1 MKVKMKTRTYE
12 EVLAAKPYVHQKPVK
27 QWIAL
32 RWLVKWLSTVDL
44 LRVGFEVNK
53 IGMEKLGKDEPCLI
67 LMNHSC
73 FSDMEIAGKV
83 FGDRPYAI
91 VCTKDA
97 LIGKSWLMRILGCIS
112 TTKYITDMVLV
123 QDMVHVV
130 KKLKSSIIM
139 YPEACYSFDGTG
151 MILPDSLSKCVKLL
165 KVPVVMIQTHG
176 AFLRNPL
183 YNELQL
189 RKMKVTA
196 DVKYVLSP
204 EDIQKMS
211 AAEIKKV
218 LEEQFTF
225 DSFRWQQENKIAIK
239 EKFRADGLNRVLY
252 KCPHCHTEGKMS
264 GKGIH
269 LTCQHCGAQYEL
281 TEYGFLESVNGESK
295 FTHVPDWFKWQRECV
310 KQEIENGSYKL
321 DVPVDIYMMVNAECV
336 YKVGD
341 GNLKHTEEGFY
352 LTGCDGKLEY
362 SQKPDATY
370 TINSDFY
377 WYEIGDV
384 ICIGDAAR
392 QYYCIPKQEGD
403 IVAKTKL
410 AAEEMYKLKRVN
422 RKKRVATETTK

>member
-1 MKVKMKTRTYE
+1 MKKRTYGQ
-12 EVLAAKPYVHQKPVK
+12 VLAAKSYIHQKPMK
-27 QWIAL
+27 QWCVL

-44 LRVGFEVNK
+44 MRVRFKVNK
-53 IGMEKLGKDEPCLI
+53 IGMEQLGKEEPCLV

-73 FSDMEIAGKV
+73 FSDMEIAGKI
-83 FGDRPYAI
+83 FSDRPYAI

-97 LIGKSWLMRILGCIS
+97 LIGKSWLMRMLGCIS

-130 KKLKSSIIM
+130 KKLNSSIIM

-165 KVPVVMIQTHG
+165 KIPVIMIQTHG

-189 RKMKVTA
+189 RKINVSA
-196 DVKYVLSP
+196 DVKYILSP
-204 EDIQKMS
+204 EDIKNMS
-211 AAEIKKV
+211 TAEIKAV
-218 LEEQFTF
+218 LEENFTF
-225 DSFRWQQENKIAIK
+225 DSFRWQQENKIRIK

-252 KCPHCHTEGKMS
+252 KCPHCLTEGKMR

-269 LTCQHCGAQYEL
+269 LTCEHCQAKYEL
-281 TEYGFLESVNGESK
+281 TEYGFLKAVEGESR
-295 FTHVPDWFKWQRECV
+295 FTHIPDWYRWQRECV
-310 KQEIENGSYKL
+310 RQDIEKDKYRL

-341 GNLKHTEEGFY
+341 GNLVHTADGFQ
-352 LTGCDGKLEY
+352 LKGCDGQLQY
-362 SQKPDATY
+362 AQKPDAAY

-384 ICIGDAAR
+384 ICIGDAAK
-392 QYYCIPKQEGD
+392 QYYCIPKVAKD

-410 AAEEMYKLKRVN
+410 AAEELYKMRKQSLKN
-422 RKKRVATETTK
+422 R